1 MTRRALIEAVVFAAA
16 ARADDDSDI
25 LAIFAPLASALSD
38 GDPVAFMRPID
49 KSMPDRDKLSDNV
62 NALIAGST
70 VTSSVDL
77 IRVDGDKVELDWSM
91 QIKTRGGVGVTAQ
104 REQAVTARIDSKK
117 RILEIGP
124 IEFFGPAVR

>member
-1 MTRRALIEAVVFAAA
+1 MTRRALIGAVVFAAA
-16 ARADDDSDI
+16 SRADDSDI

-49 KSMPDRDKLSDNV
+49 QSMPDRDKLSDNV
-62 NALIAGST
+62 NALIAAST
-70 VTSSVDL
+70 VTSSVEL
-77 IRVDGDKVELDWSM
+77 ISVDGEKVELDWSM
-91 QIKTRGGVGVTAQ
+91 QIKTRGTTGVTAQ
-104 REQAVTARIDSKK
+104 REQTVTARISPKK